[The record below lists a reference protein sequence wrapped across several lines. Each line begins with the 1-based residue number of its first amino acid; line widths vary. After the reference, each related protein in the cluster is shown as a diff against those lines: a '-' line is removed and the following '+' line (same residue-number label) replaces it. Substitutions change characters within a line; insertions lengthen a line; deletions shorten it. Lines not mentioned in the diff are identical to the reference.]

1 MKEIIVS
8 SNDSGQRLDK
18 LIARYLNKAPK
29 SFIYKMLRK
38 KNIKLNKGKASG
50 NEMLQEGDIIN
61 IFLSD
66 DTIDNFREAVRTEG
80 YKSNYKLDI
89 IYEDENVLIVN
100 KPVGML
106 SQKAGITDISIN
118 EHIITYY
125 QSDNYSYKVDNS
137 IEFKPSVCNRLDR
150 NTSGIILA
158 GMSLKGSQVLSELLR
173 ERTLNKY
180 YLTIVKGEVKKKAII
195 DGYLSKDSISNKVA
209 YSDSSIEGFYPIK
222 TEYEPIKYNGE
233 YTYLKVKLITGK
245 PHQIRAHL
253 ASIGHPIIGDSKY
266 GDSKINKTFK
276 EKYRLKYQLLHAYL
290 VEFPTLDNDLRN
302 LSNKS
307 FEANLP
313 KQFLDIRKD
322 LFYRRY

>member
-18 LIARYLNKAPK
+18 LLARYLNKAPK

-66 DTIDNFREAVRTEG
+66 DTVDNFREAVKTEIL
-80 YKSNYKLDI
+80 KSDYILDI
-89 IYEDENVLIVN
+89 IYEDENTLIVN

-106 SQKAGITDISIN
+106 SQKAEITDISIN
-118 EHIITYY
+118 EHIVAYY
-125 QSDNYSYKVDNS
+125 QSDNYSYKSDNTMS
-137 IEFKPSVCNRLDR
+137 FKPSVCNRLDR

-158 GMSLKGSQVLSELLR
+158 GMSLKGSQILSELLR
-173 ERTLNKY
+173 DRTLNKY

-195 DGYLSKDSISNKVA
+195 DGYLSKDSSLNKVE
-209 YSDSSIEGFYPIK
+209 YSKNAREGFQPIK

-253 ASIGHPIIGDSKY
+253 SSIGHPIIGDSKY
-266 GDSKINKTFK
+266 GDSKINKMFRDRH
-276 EKYRLKYQLLHAYL
+276 RLKYQLLHAYL
-290 VEFPTLDNDLRN
+290 VEFPTLDNELRN

-307 FEANLP
+307 FEADLP

-322 LFYRRY
+322 LFD

>member
-61 IFLSD
+61 IFLAD
-66 DTIDNFREAVRTEG
+66 DTIDSFREVAKNEII
-80 YKSNYKLDI
+80 KSDYTLNI
-89 IYEDENVLIVN
+89 IYEDKNALIIN

-106 SQKAGITDISIN
+106 SQKAEITDISIN
-118 EHIITYY
+118 EHIVAYY
-125 QSDNYSYKVDNS
+125 QSNDYSYKVNNS

-158 GMSLKGSQVLSELLR
+158 GMSLKGSQILSELLR
-173 ERTLNKY
+173 DRTLNKY
-180 YLTIVKGEVKKKAII
+180 YLTIVKGHVKKKAVIN
-195 DGYLSKDSISNKVA
+195 GYLSKDNNLNKVE
-209 YSDSSIEGFYPIK
+209 YSSSAKDGFQPIK
-222 TEYEPIKYNGE
+222 TEYEPIKYNGQ

-253 ASIGHPIIGDSKY
+253 SSIGHPIIGDSKY
-266 GDSKINKTFK
+266 GDIKTNKMFREGYK
-276 EKYRLKYQLLHAYL
+276 LKYQLLHAYL
-290 VEFPTLDNDLRN
+290 VEFPTLDNELRN

-307 FEANLP
+307 FEADLP

-322 LFYRRY
+322 LFD